1 MNAKSW
7 KNNEDEVLANIVFE
21 YKNKGNS
28 LSNAFN
34 EASKKLSRSKSA
46 CETRWNKVL
55 KNKSLDKQK
64 REMYLREINQTLA
77 TIESEQDRGIDWKN
91 FVDNTESLIAEN
103 KRRKERNEKLK
114 VNIDNISRNI
124 SYEDKTLDFKDLP
137 SRLNRDVIVE
147 TIKLLFD
154 MLEDKKILK

>member
-1 MNAKSW
+1 
-7 KNNEDEVLANIVFE
+7 
-21 YKNKGNS
+21 
-28 LSNAFN
+28 
-34 EASKKLSRSKSA
+34 
-46 CETRWNKVL
+46 
-55 KNKSLDKQK
+55 
-64 REMYLREINQTLA
+64 MYLREINQTLA